1 MSLVIAG
8 KIYSALRP
16 VRDRGEVMS
25 LSKDADAVRRYA
37 AAEESIEA
45 EIAFEVAAVIRQA
58 EIERGVEIAGLRVNP
73 AHDPRQ
79 RWAEAIC
86 TIAR

>member
-16 VRDRGEVMS
+16 VRNRRGVMS
-25 LSKDADAVRRYA
+25 LSADAIRRYA
-37 AAEESIEA
+37 AAEESIED
-45 EIAFEVAAVIRQA
+45 EIAFAVAAVIRQA
-58 EIERGVEIAGLRVNP
+58 EIEHGVETAGLRVNP
-73 AHDPRQ
+73 GHDPGQ